1 MFYIENNSGYNVDTK
16 YVKKCVKVLL
26 KYLNEK
32 RDFSIHFVT
41 KDEIRT
47 LNKEY
52 RGNDDSTDILT
63 FRFQDGEEF
72 PFSDNNDLGDMFISY
87 EDMLDNTLTYSV
99 DEKEELSRLLLH
111 GILHLEGLD
120 HKTNDTN
127 KEEMLIKQESI
138 LKELKIKTLK
148 NF

>member
-41 KDEIRT
+41 KDEIHT

>member
-41 KDEIRT
+41 KDEIHI